1 MEMDNNLNESAYKQ
15 VVSKESPVK
24 EWLIDYVGEQHDPK
38 NDEITVEMIV
48 ETMVKEF
55 PEFVF
60 ALAEEN
66 FLRGYEQAFVD
77 MDSVAKDMAQ
87 QYENNKEQKDEE

>member
-1 MEMDNNLNESAYKQ
+1 MEDNYTQ
-15 VVSKESPVK
+15 VVSKESPLK
-24 EWLIDYVGEQHDPK
+24 GGLIDYVGEQHNPE
-38 NDEITVEMIV
+38 NEEVTVGMIV

-66 FLRGYEQAFVD
+66 FLRGYEQAFTD
-77 MDSVAKDMAQ
+77 MQSVTHDVMSKNQA
-87 QYENNKEQKDEE
+87 EQEDAEE

>member
-1 MEMDNNLNESAYKQ
+1 MENNLNESPYKQ
-15 VVSKESPVK
+15 VLSRESPVK
-24 EWLIDYVGEQHDPK
+24 EWLIDYVGEQHNPE
-38 NDEITVEMIV
+38 NDEITVEMVV

-77 MDSVAKDMAQ
+77 MDSVATDMAI
-87 QYENNKEQKDEE
+87 QYEEEKNKETEDEE

>member
-1 MEMDNNLNESAYKQ
+1 MQDNYTQ
-15 VVSKESPVK
+15 VVNKESPLK
-24 EWLIDYVGEQHDPK
+24 DWLIDYVGEQHDPE
-38 NDEITVEMIV
+38 NQEVTVGMIV

-66 FLRGYEQAFVD
+66 FLRGYEQAFTD
-77 MDSVAKDMAQ
+77 MQSVTHETMSKSQ
-87 QYENNKEQKDEE
+87 EQADEE